1 MKIHIHKT
9 IGIPEIP
16 SQVEMESSTL
26 RDLLISVFRN
36 SYFAKEIIDPHSGD
50 LILDGLFQVQLNGI
64 SYHSL
69 PDGLN
74 TMLQDGDTLTLTL
87 VLLGGG

>member
-50 LILDGLFQVQLNGI
+50 RVLPA
-64 SYHSL
+64 SL
-69 PDGLN
+69 REN
-74 TMLQDGDTLTLTL
+74 AN
-87 VLLGGG
+87 